1 MPASRWRCWP
11 VFQAA
16 RFSLNRFLAVLV
28 LYGISVLCG
37 TVLAPLLLPQLPGRM
52 FAVKGAI
59 AGCVCS
65 LICAA
70 IINGTVPV
78 GRLDLAALVLV
89 MSMVSA
95 FYAMNFTGSTPFT
108 SPSGVRREM
117 KRSLPVMASAGI
129 AGIVLLV
136 MRIVLP

>member
-1 MPASRWRCWP
+1 MNST
-11 VFQAA
+11 
-16 RFSLNRFLAVLV
+16 
-28 LYGISVLCG
+28 I
-37 TVLAPLLLPQLPGRM
+37 
-52 FAVKGAI
+52 
-59 AGCVCS
+59 
-65 LICAA
+65 
-70 IINGTVPV
+70 PV
-78 GRLDLAALVLV
+78 GRLDLAAMVLV
-89 MSMVSA
+89 MSAVSA